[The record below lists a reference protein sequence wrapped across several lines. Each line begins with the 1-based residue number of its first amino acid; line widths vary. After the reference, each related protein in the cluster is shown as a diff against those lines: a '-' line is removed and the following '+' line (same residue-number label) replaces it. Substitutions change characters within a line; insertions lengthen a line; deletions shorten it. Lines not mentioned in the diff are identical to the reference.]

1 MSIRNRLLVSG
12 FGVCLLVFLVATL
25 IVSVQLE
32 DQQSTDALA
41 KGHLVA
47 ANQAQKIA
55 RPLQKAMTTARLLAD
70 AMVGVTPSSAK
81 ETMLRF
87 QENARSILS
96 SGVPIFSIAA
106 TIDYRYFNTHHP
118 NPYGYRQTQ
127 LVKWGSATLLYDSL
141 YDLNGVSTRPDYQL
155 YTHAKQHVVL
165 DPHFTSFGSNGQ
177 QEYVVSVC
185 APIVSAGDTA
195 VGMLTVDLPLK
206 IWHDISYTA
215 PPLPGAYAM
224 LAAADLTLVAYPNP
238 ENLGVH
244 ISSVLPNL
252 QDPEATMKRIV
263 RGDTIDQVYT
273 DPQGVPMCFFTYP
286 VSMLEE
292 ATPWVY
298 CMVAPLSALTR
309 STETTLTRV
318 YTTTAFSLVVLFV
331 LFFIIATRLTR
342 PLVSASESL
351 GKLSLGAI
359 DDSQYLEIVRKDEVG
374 DIATSTNR
382 LLNSLREKTEFAKA
396 IGKGDLDVE
405 LQVGDADVLGQ
416 SLVDMQRGLRAVNE
430 REEKQRKYE
439 EQQAWSTRGVARF
452 SELFRQSSGTVE
464 DFSYSILREL
474 LQYVDANV
482 GALFLQVEEPD
493 KASYYK
499 LTASYAY
506 QVRKYAS
513 KEIMLGEGLV
523 GRCALEAKR
532 IYLTDL
538 PEGYITISSGLGEQ
552 KPKALLLLP
561 MLVNDRVIGVVE
573 LASFTLFPEYKIQFS
588 EQIVSTFGATLLTV
602 RSHHQTKQLLEE
614 ARLRQQ
620 TQRSQEE
627 ALKQNLEELQ
637 AIQESAKHQ
646 EALMTS
652 LNRALQAA
660 CSVITYDLEA
670 RVVEVNNVYLA
681 TIHASREQLVGT
693 HLTEGMDAHTT
704 FVRDFPQFWQ
714 TVLGGQISHRVQTEV
729 KFGRE
734 HFRFMDT
741 YAPVLDEEGAVINVL
756 RIAYPLQEQ
765 DNG

>member
-1 MSIRNRLLVSG
+1 
-12 FGVCLLVFLVATL
+12 
-25 IVSVQLE
+25 
-32 DQQSTDALA
+32 
-41 KGHLVA
+41 
-47 ANQAQKIA
+47 
-55 RPLQKAMTTARLLAD
+55 
-70 AMVGVTPSSAK
+70 
-81 ETMLRF
+81 
-87 QENARSILS
+87 
-96 SGVPIFSIAA
+96 
-106 TIDYRYFNTHHP
+106 
-118 NPYGYRQTQ
+118 
-127 LVKWGSATLLYDSL
+127 
-141 YDLNGVSTRPDYQL
+141 
-155 YTHAKQHVVL
+155 
-165 DPHFTSFGSNGQ
+165 
-177 QEYVVSVC
+177 
-185 APIVSAGDTA
+185 
-195 VGMLTVDLPLK
+195 
-206 IWHDISYTA
+206 
-215 PPLPGAYAM
+215 
-224 LAAADLTLVAYPNP
+224 
-238 ENLGVH
+238 
-244 ISSVLPNL
+244 
-252 QDPEATMKRIV
+252 
-263 RGDTIDQVYT
+263 
-273 DPQGVPMCFFTYP
+273 
-286 VSMLEE
+286 
-292 ATPWVY
+292 
-298 CMVAPLSALTR
+298 MVAPLSALTR
-309 STETTLTRV
+309 STEATLTRV